1 MIHCVGI
8 STVHFLVHFDVHR
21 PLTLSDTPGV
31 EPSSVV
37 VTYFHGVCIFLL
49 KSKEMDSYL
58 ILPIYNKLCVC
69 ACSVMSHSLQP
80 YGLYPCRQLCSWD
93 SSGKNT
99 GIGCAISSSRG
110 SSQPRDWTWVS
121 YVSCIAGIVFAA
133 WTIEEA
139 YNKLRNSPVARWSFK
154 RFILQYSP

>member
-69 ACSVMSHSLQP
+69 ACSVMTNSLQP
-80 YGLYPCRQLCSWD
+80 YGLYPCRHLCSWD

-99 GIGCAISSSRG
+99 GIGCHALLQGVFPTQVSSFLHWQMDSLQLAPPG
-110 SSQPRDWTWVS
+110 KPHTLHWWVLTKS
-121 YVSCIAGIVFAA
+121 LLS
-133 WTIEEA
+133 E
-139 YNKLRNSPVARWSFK
+139 
-154 RFILQYSP
+154 